1 MQSINIRINALSV
14 LLLLVPTIMLPL
26 VAGPPVIGTYS
37 LNASPPFAQEG
48 STITLVLTVSG
59 FTSSTSI
66 TFSFRFNVRNPAGTT
81 SQSKTMNYTTVPGQ
95 TEFTILVNYP
105 SSALPGTN
113 SLAGTYTAWVDE
125 LAPFS
130 STMVATTSFV
140 LTLTDSS
147 SYERTQTVNMRAT
160 GYNASE
166 SVTVQIRTQATST
179 LVFSRTIS
187 ASSGGLVSATWPIPV
202 NATIDTYSVT
212 LTGTSTFK
220 APADSQKFNVRQAT
234 MAIPAITSSQ
244 ASYQRTQTLSFS
256 FQPRY
261 PDGSLASSGV
271 ALLTLTRPD
280 TANTTLAATY
290 NSTTQAFTANYLTST
305 DNQTGTWTASLSGH
319 AYSDPYGNTGP
330 GATVTSSPQLN
341 QASLSVTVTTS
352 NTIFSIG
359 QMIRFNATISYPD
372 GTRVQSGPVGAYLL
386 YSGNQQTINDS
397 VSILYDTG
405 LTVWVGTYT
414 PKASDIG
421 GLWSLVVK
429 ASDSASPPNSGSA
442 TRAITIQNGSSP
454 SSDNSLPLYYYGLL
468 AALIAG
474 LLIVGFL
481 AFRRRKVTHARLK
494 IDLEAVQSEASK
506 IQDQEFFQSVKDQLK
521 QKKEG
526 KSGQSPD

>member
-1 MQSINIRINALSV
+1 MQSRKNSLKALSV
-14 LLLLVPTIMLPL
+14 LFLLVPTLLLPI
-26 VAGPPVIGTYS
+26 VAGAGPVLGSYS
-37 LNASPPFAQEG
+37 LAASPPFAQEG
-48 STITLVLTVSG
+48 NTITLVLTVQG
-59 FTSSTSI
+59 FTSSTPI

-81 SQSKTMNYTTVPGQ
+81 SQSKPLNYTTAPGQ

-105 SSALPGTN
+105 SSSLSGPN
-113 SLAGTYTAWVDE
+113 SFTGTYAAWVDE
-125 LAPFS
+125 LMPFS
-130 STMVATTSFV
+130 STQIATTSFV
-140 LTLTDSS
+140 LTITDSS

-160 GYNASE
+160 GYNATE
-166 SVTVQIRTQATST
+166 SVTVQIRTQTTST
-179 LVFSRTIS
+179 LVFSRTVI
-187 ASSGGLVSATWPIPV
+187 ASSGGIVSTSWPIPV
-202 NATIDTYSVT
+202 NATIDSYIVT

-220 APADSQKFNVRQAT
+220 TPSDTEKFTVRAAT
-234 MAIPAITSSQ
+234 MVISSITSSQ

-256 FQPRY
+256 FQPKY

-280 TANTTLAATY
+280 DANTTLAATY
-290 NSTTQAFTANYLTST
+290 NSTTQAFTASYQTSI

-330 GATVTSSPQLN
+330 GTTVTSSPQLN
-341 QASLSVTVTTS
+341 IAALSVIVTTS

-386 YSGNQQTINDS
+386 YNGNQQTINDS
-397 VSILYDTG
+397 VSIVYDTG
-405 LTVWVGTYT
+405 LMVWVGTYT

-421 GLWSLVVK
+421 GLWSLIVK
-429 ASDSASPPNSGSA
+429 ATDSASPPNSGSA
-442 TRAITIQNGSSP
+442 TRAITIQNGTSP
-454 SSDNSLPLYYYGLL
+454 SPDNSLPLYYYGLL
-468 AALIAG
+468 AALITG
-474 LLIVGFL
+474 LLIAGFL

-506 IQDQEFFQSVKDQLK
+506 IQGQEFFQSVKDQLK

-526 KSGQSPD
+526 KSS